1 MTAAISPALAVLE
14 TDAFNPIDRHLAS
27 LLLRLSGKNCPALGL
42 AAALV
47 SRQLADGHS
56 CIRLDAFSNGAPIS
70 GPPRQEWE
78 KLLLDTSVVGRP
90 GDDKPL
96 ILDQAGRLY
105 LHRYWRYEQA
115 IAQDLQAR
123 IGMDPLALDLPTLAA
138 GLERLFP
145 ATPAAINWQK
155 VAAFAAVRQRFSVI
169 TGGPG
174 TGKTWTIARVL
185 ALLLEQPGAGNL
197 RVKLAAPTGKA
208 AARLQESLTQSL
220 DQLACSDAVKAQLQA
235 KDLTTTIHRL
245 LGPIPNSARFRHGP
259 ENPLPVNVLVVDEA
273 SMVSLSLMARLL
285 AALKKED
292 VRLIIVGDKD
302 QLPPVDP
309 GGVLGDLCRAGAI
322 NQFSPAFCEA
332 YRGCGGDELPGDAA
346 PRKSEVRDTI
356 VQLLVNHRSGEAVA
370 LPTLSTSVN
379 AGLSADVVAFL
390 HSAGAGGTPVA
401 WQPLPQRQDLKQALR
416 EAVCEYYQP
425 VLQAASPQE
434 ALQSLGR
441 FRILCAV
448 REGPYGAL
456 GINRTVEEILVEELP
471 GLAEKMRF
479 GSYTGKPLMVTANN
493 YVLRLFNGDT
503 GVFWTCEGAPP
514 AVHFP
519 DETGA
524 IRAIARE
531 RLPGHETA
539 YAMTVH
545 KSQGSEFEHVLL
557 VLPEKPGPIL
567 TRELL
572 YTGLM
577 RARKSVRILGDESVI
592 QAAVETRAQR
602 SSGLTDALCSAAR
615 VVRQIGTP

>member
-1 MTAAISPALAVLE
+1 MTTAFSPLAALE
-14 TDAFNPIDRHLAS
+14 TEAFNPIDRHLAS
-27 LLLRLSGKNCPALGL
+27 LLVRLSGKECPALGL

-56 CIRLDAFSNGAPIS
+56 CIRLDAFSNGATIS
-70 GPPRQEWE
+70 GPPSQEWE

-90 GDDKPL
+90 GEEKPL

-105 LHRYWRYEQA
+105 LHRYWRYEQD
-115 IAQDLQAR
+115 IAQDLLAR
-123 IGMDPLALDLPTLAA
+123 IEMDPLALDLPTLAA
-138 GLERLFP
+138 GLGRLFP
-145 ATPAAINWQK
+145 ATPAEINWQK

-185 ALLLEQPGAGNL
+185 ALLLEQPGAENL
-197 RVKLAAPTGKA
+197 RLKLAAPTGKA

-292 VRLIIVGDKD
+292 VRLILVGDKD

-309 GGVLGDLCRAGAI
+309 GSVLGDLCRAAAI
-322 NQFSPAFCEA
+322 NQFSPAFHQA
-332 YRGCGGDELPGDAA
+332 YQECGGEKLPGVEVA
-346 PRKSEVRDTI
+346 RNSELADTA

-370 LPTLSTSVN
+370 LHTLSTAVN
-379 AGLSADVVAFL
+379 AGGSAEVVAFVP
-390 HSAGAGGTPVA
+390 SAGAGGTPVA
-401 WQPLPQRQDLKQALR
+401 WQPLPQRRDLKQALR
-416 EAVCEYYQP
+416 EAVCAYYRP
-425 VLQAASPQE
+425 VLQAASPQA
-434 ALQSLGR
+434 ALQALGR

-448 REGPYGAL
+448 REGPYGAVGL
-456 GINRTVEEILVEELP
+456 NRTVEEILAEELP
-471 GLAEKMRF
+471 GLTEQMRF

-493 YVLRLFNGDT
+493 YVLKLFNGDT
-503 GVFWTCEGAPP
+503 GVFWTCEGAPQ

-519 DETGA
+519 DESGT

-531 RLPGHETA
+531 RLPVHETA

-545 KSQGSEFEHVLL
+545 KSQGSEFEHVIL
-557 VLPEKPGPIL
+557 VLPEKPGPVL

-572 YTGLM
+572 YTGLT
-577 RARKSVRILGDESVI
+577 RARKSVRILGDESVVR
-592 QAAVETRAQR
+592 AAVETQAQR
-602 SSGLTDALCSAAR
+602 FSGLTDALCSAAL
-615 VVRQIGTP
+615 VVRQVGAL